1 MATRK
6 TIFDYMSEEDYARYN
21 ELLEKAN
28 TAKAEAKANAPKT
41 PRVKKPQTAEQ
52 KAAAIQAR
60 MAKYQAQ
67 LDALLAGNVE
77 G

>member
-6 TIFDYMSEEDYARYN
+6 TIFDYMNEEDYARYN

-28 TAKAEAKANAPKT
+28 AAKAEAKANAPKT
-41 PRVKKPQTAEQ
+41 PRMKKPQTAEQ
-52 KAAAIQAR
+52 KAAVIQAR

-67 LDALLAGNVE
+67 LDDLLAGNVE